1 MNLTQDEI
9 KQIEQVA
16 IELKKRVHDLSYAPP
31 STTKVQLTP
40 SWRYKKVI
48 MLLLEK
54 TNVGAK
60 VENDF
65 VELDELHHEYE
76 SWRSKYIDE
85 DNREAF
91 TILVD
96 SLKGTLYDIA
106 ETLQRIAESA
116 RKEIKRRIV
125 KGICYGIG
133 VLAALLTCIYL
144 LWWLW
149 TKFSA

>member
-1 MNLTQDEI
+1 MNLAQHEI
-9 KQIEQVA
+9 KQIEQLA
-16 IELKKRVHDLSYAPP
+16 IELKKRAHDLSYAPP

-40 SWRYKKVI
+40 SRRYKKVI
-48 MLLLEK
+48 LLLGAK

-60 VENDF
+60 VESNF
-65 VELDELHHEYE
+65 AELDQLHREYE
-76 SWRSKYIDE
+76 TWRGKSMNE
-85 DNREAF
+85 DNEEEF

-96 SLKGTLYDIA
+96 SLKGALYELAD
-106 ETLQRIAESA
+106 TLQQIVESA
-116 RKEIKRRIV
+116 GKERKRWMV

-144 LWWLW
+144 LCWLW